1 LKIHMRRVSLA
12 NHIIRQ
18 GEDKAN
24 SLLYAIRFAGQG
36 PQRWGF
42 NRISCLRKRFE
53 LTPIL
58 SKAITLRLSQ
68 FGT

>member
-1 LKIHMRRVSLA
+1 LTGKRLKDGHLRVF
-12 NHIIRQ
+12 
-18 GEDKAN
+18 G
-24 SLLYAIRFAGQG
+24 
-36 PQRWGF
+36 
-42 NRISCLRKRFE
+42 CLRKRFE